1 MPWLEERYGLME
13 KGYFAAAWGDV
24 TKSPGWISKLLRLG
38 LLLLVPIFGQVVAYG
53 YLYGWARDI
62 AWNVH
67 RPLPAKIFGNE
78 DGNLYKRGFF
88 IFLVA
93 LVFSLV
99 PGAFNC
105 LSHLVSGTALV
116 GGSLNLTMNG
126 SYYSYAPL
134 MGGVFFSMVLGL
146 FSFVLA
152 LAVAFFAWVGSM
164 RTALYG
170 TLSAGFQLNK
180 IWAMLRYDFPGL
192 LRIFAMALIV
202 GLVIGFF
209 LMVALFMFVLVGV
222 VMVSAASVG
231 GSGAFSVALFGVGVF
246 SLFGI
251 AFLLLSLFCIAL
263 CDALVIRAL
272 GYWTRQFEVS
282 RWGGQEDPMPF
293 EQRAAAQQHSQQP
306 AAYQQDA
313 WQPAVQQ
320 SSAEQQ
326 DAWQQPTAQQP
337 TVQQPTTQ
345 QPTAAQ
351 QSAEQ
356 PGSSAGKWQKPER
369 ESAPS
374 GEGGAAADAA
384 APFDSKPEGSQVAH
398 AATFNPAD
406 GAPVQTAPYPV
417 SGQDVHTAPHNSNEA
432 PFVHEAG
439 SSNQTDEEASSSADS
454 AKSVDGSSEAP
465 IDSATKGQP
474 SNSKGE
480 DADGSPA
487 AGNAVK

>member
-1 MPWLEERYGLME
+1 ME

-99 PGAFNC
+99 PGAFNF

-146 FSFVLA
+146 FSFILA

-222 VMVSAASVG
+222 VMVSAASLG

-293 EQRAAAQQHSQQP
+293 EQRAAAQQS
-306 AAYQQDA
+306 
-313 WQPAVQQ
+313 
-320 SSAEQQ
+320 
-326 DAWQQPTAQQP
+326 TAQQQAP
-337 TVQQPTTQ
+337 QQQAPQ
-345 QPTAAQ
+345 QQATAQ
-351 QSAEQ
+351 
-356 PGSSAGKWQKPER
+356 
-369 ESAPS
+369 
-374 GEGGAAADAA
+374 
-384 APFDSKPEGSQVAH
+384 QVAH

-406 GAPVQTAPYPV
+406 GVPAQTAPYPV
-417 SGQDVHTAPHNSNEA
+417 SGQDVHTAPLNSNEA

-439 SSNQTDEEASSSADS
+439 SSDQTDEEASSSAGS
-454 AKSVDGSSEAP
+454 AESVDGSSEAP
-465 IDSATKGQP
+465 IDSAEKGQP
-474 SNSKGE
+474 SSGKGE
-480 DADGSPA
+480 DADGSPS

>member
-1 MPWLEERYGLME
+1 ME

-99 PGAFNC
+99 PGAFNF

-146 FSFVLA
+146 FSFILA

-222 VMVSAASVG
+222 VMVSAASLG

-293 EQRAAAQQHSQQP
+293 EQRAAAQQS
-306 AAYQQDA
+306 
-313 WQPAVQQ
+313 
-320 SSAEQQ
+320 
-326 DAWQQPTAQQP
+326 TAQQ
-337 TVQQPTTQ
+337 Q
-345 QPTAAQ
+345 
-351 QSAEQ
+351 
-356 PGSSAGKWQKPER
+356 
-369 ESAPS
+369 APQ
-374 GEGGAAADAA
+374 
-384 APFDSKPEGSQVAH
+384 QVAH

-406 GAPVQTAPYPV
+406 GVPAQTAPYPV
-417 SGQDVHTAPHNSNEA
+417 SGQDVHTAPLNSNEA

-439 SSNQTDEEASSSADS
+439 SSDQTDEEASLSAGS
-454 AKSVDGSSEAP
+454 AESVDGSSEAP
-465 IDSATKGQP
+465 IDSAEKGQP
-474 SNSKGE
+474 SSGKGE
-480 DADGSPA
+480 DADGSPS

>member
-126 SYYSYAPL
+126 AYYSYAPL

-306 AAYQQDA
+306 AAYQQNA
-313 WQPAVQQ
+313 QQPAAQQ
-320 SSAEQQ
+320 H
-326 DAWQQPTAQQP
+326 DAQQQPTAQQP

-345 QPTAAQ
+345 HLTAAQ

-356 PGSSAGKWQKPER
+356 PGSVAGQ
-369 ESAPS
+369 
-374 GEGGAAADAA
+374 GQ
-384 APFDSKPEGSQVAH
+384 KPEGSQVAH

-432 PFVHEAG
+432 PFVHEAA
-439 SSNQTDEEASSSADS
+439 SSDQTDEEASSSTGS

-465 IDSATKGQP
+465 IDSAEKGQP
-474 SNSKGE
+474 SNAKGE

>member
-1 MPWLEERYGLME
+1 ME

-99 PGAFNC
+99 PGAFNF

-146 FSFVLA
+146 FSFILA

-222 VMVSAASVG
+222 VMVSAASLG

-293 EQRAAAQQHSQQP
+293 EQRAAAQQSTAQQQAP
-306 AAYQQDA
+306 QQQVVA
-313 WQPAVQQ
+313 Q
-320 SSAEQQ
+320 QQ
-326 DAWQQPTAQQP
+326 DAWQQPTAQRQDA
-337 TVQQPTTQ
+337 QQQ
-345 QPTAAQ
+345 DAQ
-351 QSAEQ
+351 QSTAQ
-356 PGSSAGKWQKPER
+356 QQ
-369 ESAPS
+369 APQQQ
-374 GEGGAAADAA
+374 ATAQ
-384 APFDSKPEGSQVAH
+384 QVAH
-398 AATFNPAD
+398 AAAFNPAD
-406 GAPVQTAPYPV
+406 GVPAQTAPYPV
-417 SGQDVHTAPHNSNEA
+417 SGQDVHTAPLNSNEA

-439 SSNQTDEEASSSADS
+439 SSDQTDEEASSSAGS
-454 AKSVDGSSEAP
+454 AESVDGSSEAP
-465 IDSATKGQP
+465 IDSAEKGQP
-474 SNSKGE
+474 SSGKGE
-480 DADGSPA
+480 DADGSPS

>member
-306 AAYQQDA
+306 AAYQQNA
-313 WQPAVQQ
+313 
-320 SSAEQQ
+320 
-326 DAWQQPTAQQP
+326 
-337 TVQQPTTQ
+337 QQPTTQ
-345 QPTAAQ
+345 HLTAAQ

-356 PGSSAGKWQKPER
+356 PGSVAGQ
-369 ESAPS
+369 
-374 GEGGAAADAA
+374 GQ
-384 APFDSKPEGSQVAH
+384 KPEGSQVAH

-465 IDSATKGQP
+465 VDSSEKGQP
-474 SNSKGE
+474 SSGKGE
-480 DADGSPA
+480 DADGSPS
-487 AGNAVK
+487 AGNAAK

>member
-1 MPWLEERYGLME
+1 ME

-99 PGAFNC
+99 PGAFNF

-146 FSFVLA
+146 FSFILA

-222 VMVSAASVG
+222 VMVSAASLG

-293 EQRAAAQQHSQQP
+293 EQRAAAQQS
-306 AAYQQDA
+306 
-313 WQPAVQQ
+313 
-320 SSAEQQ
+320 
-326 DAWQQPTAQQP
+326 TAQQQAP
-337 TVQQPTTQ
+337 QQQ
-345 QPTAAQ
+345 ATAQ
-351 QSAEQ
+351 
-356 PGSSAGKWQKPER
+356 
-369 ESAPS
+369 
-374 GEGGAAADAA
+374 
-384 APFDSKPEGSQVAH
+384 QVAH

-406 GAPVQTAPYPV
+406 GVPAQTAPYPV
-417 SGQDVHTAPHNSNEA
+417 SGQDVHTAPLNSNEA

-439 SSNQTDEEASSSADS
+439 SSDQTDEEASSSAGS
-454 AKSVDGSSEAP
+454 AESVDGSSEAP
-465 IDSATKGQP
+465 IDSAEKGQP
-474 SNSKGE
+474 SSGKGE
-480 DADGSPA
+480 DADGSPS

>member
-1 MPWLEERYGLME
+1 ME

-99 PGAFNC
+99 PGAFNF

-146 FSFVLA
+146 FSFILA

-222 VMVSAASVG
+222 VMVSAASLG

-293 EQRAAAQQHSQQP
+293 EQRAAAQQS
-306 AAYQQDA
+306 
-313 WQPAVQQ
+313 
-320 SSAEQQ
+320 
-326 DAWQQPTAQQP
+326 TAQQQAP
-337 TVQQPTTQ
+337 QQQAPQ
-345 QPTAAQ
+345 QQATAQ
-351 QSAEQ
+351 
-356 PGSSAGKWQKPER
+356 
-369 ESAPS
+369 
-374 GEGGAAADAA
+374 
-384 APFDSKPEGSQVAH
+384 QVAH

-406 GAPVQTAPYPV
+406 GVPAQTAPYPV
-417 SGQDVHTAPHNSNEA
+417 SGQDVHTAPLNSNEA
-432 PFVHEAG
+432 PFVHEAV
-439 SSNQTDEEASSSADS
+439 SSGQADEEASSSAGS
-454 AKSVDGSSEAP
+454 AESVDGSSEAP
-465 IDSATKGQP
+465 IDSAEKGQP
-474 SNSKGE
+474 SSGKGE
-480 DADGSPA
+480 DADGSPS

>member
-1 MPWLEERYGLME
+1 ME

-67 RPLPAKIFGNE
+67 RPLPGKIFGNE

-222 VMVSAASVG
+222 VMVSAASLG

-306 AAYQQDA
+306 AAYQQNA
-313 WQPAVQQ
+313 QQRATAQQQAPAQQPGA
-320 SSAEQQ
+320 QQ
-326 DAWQQPTAQQP
+326 DAWQQPAAQQP
-337 TVQQPTTQ
+337 TDQQPAT
-345 QPTAAQ
+345 
-351 QSAEQ
+351 Q
-356 PGSSAGKWQKPER
+356 PGSVAGQGQKPEGK
-369 ESAPS
+369 SAFS
-374 GEGGAAADAA
+374 GEGGAAADAD
-384 APFDSKPEGSQVAH
+384 APFDSKPEGSQVTH
-398 AATFNPAD
+398 DAAFNPAD

-417 SGQDVHTAPHNSNEA
+417 SGQGVHTAPHISNEA
-432 PFVHEAG
+432 PFVHEAN
-439 SSNQTDEEASSSADS
+439 SSDQTDKEASSSADS
-454 AKSVDGSSEAP
+454 AESVDGSSGAP
-465 IDSATKGQP
+465 TDSAEKGQP
-474 SNSKGE
+474 SDGRANE
-480 DADGSPA
+480 DAEGSPS

>member
-1 MPWLEERYGLME
+1 ME

-99 PGAFNC
+99 PGAFNF

-146 FSFVLA
+146 FSFILA

-222 VMVSAASVG
+222 VMVSAASLG

-293 EQRAAAQQHSQQP
+293 EQRAAAQQQAPQQQV
-306 AAYQQDA
+306 AAQQ
-313 WQPAVQQ
+313 QG
-320 SSAEQQ
+320 
-326 DAWQQPTAQQP
+326 AWQQPTAQQP
-337 TVQQPTTQ
+337 T
-345 QPTAAQ
+345 AQ
-351 QSAEQ
+351 QQ
-356 PGSSAGKWQKPER
+356 
-369 ESAPS
+369 APQQQ
-374 GEGGAAADAA
+374 ATAQ
-384 APFDSKPEGSQVAH
+384 QVAH

-406 GAPVQTAPYPV
+406 GVPAQTAPYPV
-417 SGQDVHTAPHNSNEA
+417 SGQDVHTAPLNSNEA
-432 PFVHEAG
+432 PFVHKA
-439 SSNQTDEEASSSADS
+439 
-454 AKSVDGSSEAP
+454 GSSEAP
-465 IDSATKGQP
+465 IDSAEKGQP
-474 SNSKGE
+474 SSGKGE
-480 DADGSPA
+480 DADGSPS
-487 AGNAVK
+487 AGDAVK

>member
-1 MPWLEERYGLME
+1 ME

-24 TKSPGWISKLLRLG
+24 TKSPGWISKLMRLG

-67 RPLPAKIFGNE
+67 RPLPGKIFGNE

-222 VMVSAASVG
+222 VMVSAASLG

-306 AAYQQDA
+306 AAYQQNA
-313 WQPAVQQ
+313 QQRATAQQQAPAQQ
-320 SSAEQQ
+320 SAAQQQAAQQHDAQQ
-326 DAWQQPTAQQP
+326 DAWQQPAAQQP
-337 TVQQPTTQ
+337 TDQQPAT
-345 QPTAAQ
+345 
-351 QSAEQ
+351 Q
-356 PGSSAGKWQKPER
+356 PGSVAGQGQKPEG
-369 ESAPS
+369 ESAFS
-374 GEGGAAADAA
+374 GEGGAAADAD
-384 APFDSKPEGSQVAH
+384 APFDSRPEGSQVAH
-398 AATFNPAD
+398 AATSNPAN
-406 GAPVQTAPYPV
+406 GTPVQTAPYPV

-439 SSNQTDEEASSSADS
+439 SSNQMNKEASSSADS
-454 AKSVDGSSEAP
+454 AESVDGSSGAP
-465 IDSATKGQP
+465 TDSAEKGQP
-474 SNSKGE
+474 SDGRANE
-480 DADGSPA
+480 DAEGSPS